1 MGRETSLLNN
11 MPVSSVWILAV
22 QGTCYLGGW
31 CVKIWIVDLWM
42 TGIGLIGEGIE
53 ACNNDYLL
61 SKFYST

>member
-1 MGRETSLLNN
+1 MLNK
-11 MPVSSVWILAV
+11 MVCVICLDV

-31 CVKIWIVDLWM
+31 CVKIIWIVDLGT